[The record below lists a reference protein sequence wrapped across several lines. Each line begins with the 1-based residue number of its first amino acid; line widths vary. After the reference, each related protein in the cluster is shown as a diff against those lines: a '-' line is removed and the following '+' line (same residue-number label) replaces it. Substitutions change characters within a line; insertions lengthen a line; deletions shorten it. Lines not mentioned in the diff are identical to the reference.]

1 MTAEREQKARG
12 KGYVGFKEDS
22 PSAKIPSQ
30 DGFRSIQLDSAAT
43 AETKVVQR
51 DTERQETVKK
61 EEEEEEDN
69 APQREFR
76 GRGQFEIEEK
86 PRFGSGRFEDEPL
99 RGKSFDATP
108 KHRDR
113 LDTRRRQKFESFRGN
128 DDLDSEFSEKRSKK
142 NKRQREQAEVVEAP
156 TATPILIPPFISVS
170 NLATA
175 LKVRLDDFVR
185 KLEDLGFEEIGN
197 DHVLNAENAGLV
209 AMEYN
214 FEPII
219 DQGEEQDLFARP
231 PVEDKS
237 LLPQR
242 PPVVTIM
249 GHVDHGK
256 TTLLDYLRKSSV
268 AASEAG
274 GITQHIGAFSVPM
287 ASTGKTVTFLDTPG
301 HAAFLSMR
309 QRGANVTDIV
319 ILVVAADDSV
329 KPQTIEAIKHARAAR
344 VPIIVAIN
352 KADKDEA
359 DPERVKQDLL
369 RAEIEVEDFGGDV
382 QAIPVSGKTGLGM
395 AELEEAAVT
404 LAEILD
410 LRAETIGPAEG
421 WVLEATTKKAG
432 RVATVLVRRGTL
444 RPGDVIVA
452 GTTWA
457 RVRSLRNEAGIAIP
471 EAGPGTPVEVDG
483 WRDQPTA
490 GDEVLQAP
498 GEGKAT
504 SIVAYRQEKLERLSL
519 AEDIVAI
526 NISRRLEQEKREREK
541 AEAEVAKLAA
551 AQALELERMAKST
564 APDAAE
570 KLAAMEAAQAK
581 VNAKT
586 AAAAAAAAAESS
598 STGTTKPSLPT
609 SELDPQAKDIYVLL
623 RTDVSGSAEAIAA
636 ALLSLPLAVHKITL
650 HVLRSAVGPI
660 TESDVAHISSVPLGH
675 GLLVSFNQ
683 PVAPAILAAAAQ
695 AKVPIVDESIIYKVV
710 DGARAFVEA
719 LLPPLVTSRVTGEA
733 ELAAVFDI
741 NVGGRKTVRFAGAR
755 VRNGVVERAKK
766 VRVWRGGVGEKEG
779 GKLVFEG
786 ALASLKNQKRDVGEM
801 RKGTECGIGFD
812 GWTGFEVGDVVQCF
826 EEKREKRRLAA

>member
-1 MTAEREQKARG
+1 MDFGR
-12 KGYVGFKEDS
+12 
-22 PSAKIPSQ
+22 
-30 DGFRSIQLDSAAT
+30 
-43 AETKVVQR
+43 
-51 DTERQETVKK
+51 KK
-61 EEEEEEDN
+61 D
-69 APQREFR
+69 
-76 GRGQFEIEEK
+76 
-86 PRFGSGRFEDEPL
+86 
-99 RGKSFDATP
+99 
-108 KHRDR
+108 
-113 LDTRRRQKFESFRGN
+113 
-128 DDLDSEFSEKRSKK
+128 KR
-142 NKRQREQAEVVEAP
+142 NKRQPQQNDFELP
-156 TATPILIPPFISVS
+156 TATPILIPPFISVA

-175 LKVRLDDFVR
+175 LKVRVEEFIG
-185 KLEDLGFEEIGN
+185 KLQELGFEEIAN

-219 DQGEEQDLFARP
+219 ERDEELDLFAQ
-231 PVEDKS
+231 PVVDDKS

-256 TTLLDYLRKSSV
+256 TTLLDYLRNSSV

-359 DPERVKQDLL
+359 DPERVKQDLM

-410 LRAETIGPAEG
+410 LRADTTGPAEG

-457 RVRSLRNEAGIAIP
+457 RVRSLHNDAGIAVT
-471 EAGPGTPVEVDG
+471 EAGPGMPVEVDG
-483 WRDQPTA
+483 WRDQPAA

-504 SIVAYRQEKLERLSL
+504 SVVAHRLEKLERLKL
-519 AEDIVAI
+519 AEDAEAI
-526 NISRRLEQEKREREK
+526 NESRRLEVEKRARDK
-541 AEAEVAKLAA
+541 AEAAVTERLD
-551 AQALELERMAKST
+551 AQAAELERMAKST

-570 KLAAMEAAQAK
+570 KLARMEASIAKTNAKFAAQA
-581 VNAKT
+581 
-586 AAAAAAAAAESS
+586 AAAVESS
-598 STGTTKPSLPT
+598 SPSLSSSAAPAAST
-609 SELDPQAKDIYVLL
+609 TTDIYALI
-623 RTDVSGSAEAIAA
+623 RADVSGSAEAIAA
-636 ALLSLPLAVHKITL
+636 SMLALPLAAHNLTL
-650 HVLRSAVGPI
+650 HILRSAVGPVA
-660 TESDVAHISSVPLGH
+660 ESDVAHISTVPGGR
-675 GLLVSFNQ
+675 GLLVNFNQ
-683 PVAPAILAAAAQ
+683 PLAQSIAHAAAA
-695 AKVPIVDESIIYKVV
+695 AHVPVLDHDIIYKVLDAV
-710 DGARAFVEA
+710 RAHLET
-719 LLPPLVTSRVTGEA
+719 LLPDVVSYRVTGDA
-733 ELAAVFDI
+733 ELAQVFEI
-741 NVGGRKTVRFAGAR
+741 NVGGRKTMKIAGAR
-755 VRNGVVERAKK
+755 VRNGLMERAKK

-779 GKLVFEG
+779 GKVVFEG
-786 ALASLKNQKRDVGEM
+786 ALGSLKVVKKDVTEV
-801 RKGTECGIGFD
+801 RKGSECGV
-812 GWTGFEVGDVVQCF
+812 GFEGWEGFQVGDVVQCF
-826 EEKREKRRLAA
+826 EEKRDKRRLLG